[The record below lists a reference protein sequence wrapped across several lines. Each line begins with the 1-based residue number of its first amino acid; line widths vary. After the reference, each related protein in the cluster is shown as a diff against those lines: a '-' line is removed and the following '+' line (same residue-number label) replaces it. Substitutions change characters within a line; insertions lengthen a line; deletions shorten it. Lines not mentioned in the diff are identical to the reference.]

1 MEIINLTPHD
11 IDVYGFSLNPVDGP
25 MFTYPASGKVARIAV
40 IELGTQ
46 QGPDVWYEMVQ
57 YGHLE
62 GLPPKEEGKK
72 YIVSLVCA
80 LAVRGRDDILAP
92 YIEVRNE
99 KGTMVGCRYLQMVC

>member
-11 IDVYGFSLNPVDGP
+11 IDVYGIRLDTLEEGP
-25 MFTYPASGKVARIAV
+25 IFTYPASGKVARIAV

-62 GLPPKEEGKK
+62 GLPPKEEG
-72 YIVSLVCA
+72 
-80 LAVRGRDDILAP
+80 
-92 YIEVRNE
+92 NE
-99 KGTMVGCRYLQMVC
+99 KGTIIGCRYLQMVC